1 MIHDLRSITTD
12 KIAIGIV
19 KTSHG
24 LKGEVK
30 VKVYTNYLMV
40 FERGMDY
47 LLYNT
52 DKKRHLIAKIDTI
65 KNSGK
70 HLIVKF
76 EGFETI
82 EDANKIS
89 GFEIYIS
96 LDQLPDVGE
105 DGYYFYQLLGCQ
117 VVDEGDHLIGHVVD
131 IIETGSSD
139 VLSVFPEDCD
149 QEQEPE
155 KEIMIPV
162 VQDFIINLDKEKK
175 LIKVRIPKYYKGNV
189 QE

>member
-1 MIHDLRSITTD
+1 MIQDLRNITSD

-19 KTSHG
+19 KSAHG

-30 VKVYTNYLMV
+30 IKVFTNYLSV
-40 FERGMDY
+40 FESGLDY
-47 LLYNT
+47 LLYNQ
-52 DKKRHLIAKIDTI
+52 DKKRHLIAQIDTI

-70 HLIVKF
+70 HLIVHF
-76 EGFETI
+76 EGFESI

-89 GFEIYIS
+89 GFEIFIS
-96 LDQLPDVGE
+96 LNQLPEIGE
-105 DGYYFYQLLGCQ
+105 DEYYFYQLLGNE
-117 VVDEGDHLIGHVVD
+117 VVDENDRPIGRVVD

-155 KEIMIPV
+155 KEIMIPI
-162 VQDFIINLDKEKK
+162 VQDYIITLDKNKK
-175 LIKVRIPKYYKGNV
+175 LIKVRLPKYHKGNV
-189 QE
+189 QD

>member
-1 MIHDLRSITTD
+1 MIYDLRSITSD

-30 VKVYTNYLMV
+30 VKVYTNYLTV
-40 FERGMDY
+40 FEREMEY
-47 LLYNT
+47 LLYNN
-52 DKKRHLIAKIDTI
+52 DKKRHLFARINTI

-70 HLIVKF
+70 YLIIHF
-76 EGFETI
+76 EGFESM
-82 EDANKIS
+82 EDANKVA
-89 GFEIYIS
+89 GFEIFIS

-105 DGYYFYQLLGCQ
+105 DGYYFYQLLDSE
-117 VVDEGDHLIGHVVD
+117 VIDEHDHHLGRVVD

-139 VLSVFPEDCD
+139 VLSVFPEGCD
-149 QEQEPE
+149 VELEPE

-162 VQDFIINLDKEKK
+162 VQDFIIMLDKQSK
-175 LIKVRIPKYYKGNV
+175 LIKVRLPKYYKRNV
-189 QE
+189 QS

>member
-1 MIHDLRSITTD
+1 MIQDLRSITSD

-19 KTSHG
+19 KSPHG

-30 VKVYTNYLMV
+30 VKVYTNYLSV

-47 LLYNT
+47 LLYNN
-52 DKKRHLIAKIDTI
+52 DKKRHLIAQIDTI

-70 HLIVKF
+70 HLLVHF
-76 EGFETI
+76 RGFESI

-96 LDQLPDVGE
+96 LNQLPEIEE
-105 DGYYFYQLLGCQ
+105 DEYYFYQLLGSD
-117 VVDEGDHLIGHVVD
+117 VVDENDRPVGQVVD

-139 VLSVFPEDCD
+139 VLSVFPEDYD

-155 KEIMIPV
+155 KEIMIPI
-162 VQDFIINLDKEKK
+162 VQDFIIKLDKKKK
-175 LIKVRIPKYYKGNV
+175 LIKVRLPKYHKGNV
-189 QE
+189 SD

>member
-1 MIHDLRSITTD
+1 MIQDLRSIISD

-19 KTSHG
+19 KSSHG

-30 VKVYTNYLMV
+30 VKVYTNYLSV
-40 FERGMDY
+40 FEREMDY
-47 LLYNT
+47 LLYNS
-52 DKKRHLIAKIDTI
+52 DKKRHLIARIDTI
-65 KNSGK
+65 MNSGK
-70 HLIVKF
+70 HLIINF
-76 EGFETI
+76 QGFESI

-96 LDQLPDVGE
+96 LEHLPDIGE
-105 DGYYFYQLLGCQ
+105 DGYYFYQLFDCQ
-117 VVDEGDHLIGHVVD
+117 VVDENDHPIGRVAD
-131 IIETGSSD
+131 IIETGSYD

-149 QEQEPE
+149 QSQEPE
-155 KEIMIPV
+155 KEIMIPIV
-162 VQDFIINLDKEKK
+162 RDFIVNLNKENK